1 MNPLLIDVS
10 KIPPEGLQVDAEL
23 DPATL
28 RVEGD
33 DSFSLAGGSLH
44 ARLERGD
51 DESVHVRG
59 HLAARLGMQCG
70 RCLEPFEMALDQEL
84 ELFYLPHVK
93 DAEEEDEDEVELSDH
108 DMVVAY
114 YRDRRLDLAEVVRE
128 QIVLALPLRRLC
140 REDCRGLCPSCG
152 TNRNLA
158 ACACK
163 IEEPEDPRLAPL
175 RKLFD
180 KD

>member
-10 KIPPEGLQVDAEL
+10 KIPPEGLQVDADL

-28 RVEGD
+28 KVEGD
-33 DSFSLAGGSLH
+33 FTLQGGTLSS
-44 ARLERGD
+44 RLERGD

-59 HLAARLGMQCG
+59 KLAARLRLQCG
-70 RCLEPFEMALDQEL
+70 RCLEAFDMPVDQDL
-84 ELFYLPHVK
+84 ELFFLPHAQ

-114 YRDRRLDLAEVVRE
+114 YRDRRLDLGEVVRE
-128 QIVLALPLRRLC
+128 QIMLAVPLRRLC

-152 TNRNLA
+152 LNRNLA

-163 IEEPEDPRLAPL
+163 MEEPEDPRLAPL
-175 RKLFD
+175 RKLFE

>member
-1 MNPLLIDVS
+1 LNPLLIDVS

-23 DPATL
+23 DPAAL
-28 RVEGD
+28 LLEGD
-33 DSFSLAGGSLH
+33 FTLEGGRLRS
-44 ARLERGD
+44 RLERGD
-51 DESVHVRG
+51 DESIHVRG
-59 HLAARLGMQCG
+59 QLAARLKMQCG
-70 RCLEPFEMALDQEL
+70 RCLEPFELEMGQEL

-93 DAEEEDEDEVELSDH
+93 GAEQEDEDEVELSDR

-128 QIVLALPLRRLC
+128 QLLLAVPLRRLC

-152 TNRNLA
+152 VNRNTA
-158 ACACK
+158 ACGCK

>member
-114 YRDRRLDLAEVVRE
+114 YRDNRLDLGEAVRE
-128 QIVLALPLRRLC
+128 QIVLGVPLKGLC
-140 REDCRGLCPSCG
+140 REDCQGLCPKCG
-152 TNRNLA
+152 VNRNA
-158 ACACK
+158 TACACTF
-163 IEEPEDPRLAPL
+163 EEPEDPRLAPL
-175 RKLFD
+175 RKLFE
-180 KD
+180 KH